1 MENIES
7 NNTLGLNTLS
17 STGTNKNRKRV
28 GRGIGSGTG
37 KTAGRGHKG
46 QKSRSG
52 GKVARGFEGGQMP
65 LQQRIPKFG
74 FSSRVN
80 RATKEV
86 NLKNI
91 ATMTDV
97 NLESLKE
104 NRIVSKS
111 TKKVKIFGIHEL
123 AQPMKVSGVHVTKG
137 AKESIEKAGG
147 TIAEVSVRPIKEK
160 FVKTSKKVIAKPTE
174 KAEEATAE

>member
-1 MENIES
+1 MENSEI
-7 NNTLGLNTLS
+7 NNSLGLNTLT
-17 STGTNKNRKRV
+17 STGTTKNRKRV

-52 GKVARGFEGGQMP
+52 GSIARGFEGGQMP

-80 RATKEV
+80 RGTKEV

-91 ATMTDV
+91 ASMSEV
-97 NLESLKE
+97 NLETLKA
-104 NRIVSKS
+104 NRVISQA
-111 TKKVKIFGIHEL
+111 TKKVKIFGVCDI
-123 AQPMKVSGVHVTKG
+123 AQPMSVTGILVTKG

-147 TIAEVSVRPIKEK
+147 TVASVVKKPIKEK
-160 FVKTSKKVIAKPTE
+160 FVKTSNKSAKPESENTQESTE
-174 KAEEATAE
+174 